1 MNINTYIEILVLIGV
16 TTTAYIN
23 VKRHM
28 KENKP
33 NQKPIVTLTYTNGYL
48 DVPTFIKSNHHLDI
62 RTEYKDTLF
71 D

>member
-23 VKRHM
+23 VKRHR
-28 KENKP
+28 KENK
-33 NQKPIVTLTYTNGYL
+33 QHSKPIVTLTYTNGYL
-48 DVPTFIKSNHHLDI
+48 DIPTLIKSNHHLDI
-62 RTEYKDTLF
+62 RIEHKDTLF